1 MLKQINTSDRTAFFN
16 ENYYLLSRVEQ
27 RPSANSFF
35 GKWWAKSVAHTTTII
50 KKMTI
55 NPELP
60 IKFSRTHRLQW
71 EEAQQKDVILY
82 PEGMVELNQ
91 SSAEI
96 LKLCD
101 GTRNLAQIVSDLEQK
116 FNTSGL
122 TNDITAF
129 LEVAIQNGWINQN

>member
-1 MLKQINTSDRTAFFN
+1 
-16 ENYYLLSRVEQ
+16 
-27 RPSANSFF
+27 
-35 GKWWAKSVAHTTTII
+35 
-50 KKMTI
+50 MTI

-60 IKFSRTHRLQW
+60 IQFSRTHRLQW

-101 GTRNLAQIVSDLEQK
+101 GTRNLVEIVSELEQK
-116 FNTSGL
+116 FSASGL
-122 TNDITAF
+122 TNDVTAF
-129 LEVAIQNGWINQN
+129 LEVALQNGWINQN